1 MSIILRILLIIVSLG
16 LIAYVLR
23 SVRKSKVQIDDM
35 VFWIIF
41 SVILLLIA
49 LVPQIAVWAAKLVG
63 VISTVNAVYLVVI
76 FVLLIKLF
84 HMSVKLSQLETK
96 IKTITQKIAVKE
108 CEAEEK
114 AAEQSSNEE

>member
-41 SVILLLIA
+41 SVVLLLIA
-49 LVPQIAVWAAKLVG
+49 LIPQIAIWAAKLVG

-84 HMSVKLSQLETK
+84 HTSVKLSQLETK

-114 AAEQSSNEE
+114 AAEQPSKEQ